1 MDKNRR
7 SESGKIALCGVFGAL
22 AIVIMLMG
30 SVIPFATFVAPAFAG
45 ILIVPVVIEYGFGS
59 GALLYLAISLLAL
72 FLAPDKEMALIFIF
86 FLGYYPM
93 AKAKLDRI
101 RLKIMQWIAKFAL
114 FNASIAAM
122 YGGIL
127 FLFPIASVVAE
138 FEESGVPLLFL
149 LLVMGNLTFVLYDV
163 ALCRIIGLY
172 LQKLRPRFVKMH

>member
-1 MDKNRR
+1 MQSRH

-22 AIVIMLMG
+22 AVVMMLMG

-59 GALLYLAISLLAL
+59 GILLYTAISLLAL

-101 RLKIMQWIAKFAL
+101 HAKIVQWFAKIAL
-114 FNASIAAM
+114 FNVSIVAM
-122 YGGIL
+122 YSGIL
-127 FLFPIASVVAE
+127 LLFPIASVVAE
-138 FEESGVPLLFL
+138 FEESGVPLLGL
-149 LLVMGNLTFVLYDV
+149 LLAMGNVTFVLYDI

-172 LQKLRPRFVKMH
+172 MHKLRPRFVHHH

>member
-1 MDKNRR
+1 MQSRH

-22 AIVIMLMG
+22 AVVMMLMG

-59 GALLYLAISLLAL
+59 GILLYTAISLLAL

-101 RLKIMQWIAKFAL
+101 HAKIVQWVAKIAL
-114 FNASIAAM
+114 FNVSIVAM
-122 YGGIL
+122 YSGIL
-127 FLFPIASVVAE
+127 LLFPIASVVAE
-138 FEESGVPLLFL
+138 FEESGVPLLGL
-149 LLVMGNLTFVLYDV
+149 LLAMGNVTFVLYDI

-172 LQKLRPRFVKMH
+172 

>member
-1 MDKNRR
+1 MSPRR

-22 AIVIMLMG
+22 AIVMMLMG

-59 GALLYLAISLLAL
+59 GALLYCAISLLAL

-101 RLKIMQWIAKFAL
+101 HSRIIQWTCKLAL
-114 FNASIAAM
+114 FNVSIAAM
-122 YGGIL
+122 YAGIL

-138 FEESGVPLLFL
+138 FEDSGVPLLGL
-149 LLVMGNLTFVLYDV
+149 LLVMGNVTFVLYDI

-172 LQKLRPRFVKMH
+172 MMKLRPRFVKSH